1 MTSPTIGTGP
11 LGTGLDDPPTK
22 RVSRKGR
29 GNQQRKTVT
38 FGDASAVTG
47 NFFVGVITVVVLIVI
62 WYLLTKVWGISQA
75 FRDMGVAEGW
85 NEIELLNQCEDAAD
99 CSYTQILNRRTMP
112 APWDVV
118 TAFGDL
124 WSEGF
129 RNVSLWDHTWF
140 SLKRVFMGLSLG
152 VLLGVPV
159 GLAMGL
165 SNTLRGMFDPVVEL
179 LRPVPP
185 LAFIALIIVWFG
197 IFEKSKVAILF
208 FAAFWIMIIAS
219 RAGVQGVQLSKVH
232 AAYSL
237 GASKMQILMRV
248 ILPNALP
255 EIITGLRVSL
265 GVCWGTLVAA
275 EIVAATEGLG
285 AMTWT
290 ASKFLRMDVVVVGI
304 IIVGVLGFTMDV
316 LMRKIEARLI
326 PWRGKG

>member
-1 MTSPTIGTGP
+1 MA
-11 LGTGLDDPPTK
+11 
-22 RVSRKGR
+22 GR
-29 GNQQRKTVT
+29 RANNIQRKTVT

-47 NFFVGVITVVVLIVI
+47 NFAAGIITVVVLIFI
-62 WYLLTKVWGISQA
+62 WYLLTRVWGMPQE
-75 FRDMGVAEGW
+75 FRDMAAAQGW
-85 NEIELLNQCEDAAD
+85 NEIELLGNCEDD
-99 CSYTQILNRRTMP
+99 PSCSYSQVLNRRTMP
-112 APWDVV
+112 APWSVV

-165 SNTLRGMFDPVVEL
+165 SNTLRGMFDPIVEL

-197 IFEKSKVAILF
+197 IFETSKVAILF
-208 FAAFWIMIIAS
+208 FAAFWIMIIAA

-237 GASKMQILMRV
+237 GASKPQILMRV

-255 EIITGLRVSL
+255 EIITGLRVAL

-275 EIVAATEGLG
+275 EIVAANEGLG
-285 AMTWT
+285 AMTWN
-290 ASKFLRMDVVVVGI
+290 AAKFLRMDVVVVGI
-304 IIVGVLGFTMDV
+304 VVVGVMGFAMDV
-316 LMRKIEARLI
+316 LMRRIEDRLI

>member
-1 MTSPTIGTGP
+1 MSDVKKNN
-11 LGTGLDDPPTK
+11 L
-22 RVSRKGR
+22 
-29 GNQQRKTVT
+29 QRKTVT

-47 NFFVGVITVVVLIVI
+47 NFWVGILTLVVLIVV
-62 WYLLTKVWGISQA
+62 WYLLTKVWGMPAA
-75 FRDMGVAEGW
+75 FRTNALDEGL
-85 NEIELLNQCEDAAD
+85 NEIELLRSCTDAAD
-99 CSYTQILNRRTMP
+99 CSYTQILNARTMP

-118 TAFGDL
+118 AAFGNL

-129 RNVSLWDHTWF
+129 RNVTLWDHTWF
-140 SLKRVFMGLSLG
+140 SLRRVFIGLSLG

-165 SNTLRGMFDPVVEL
+165 SNIARGMFDPVVEL
-179 LRPVPP
+179 FRPVPP

-208 FAAFWIMIIAS
+208 FAAFWIMIIAA

-237 GASKMQILMRV
+237 GASKPTILLRV

-275 EIVAATEGLG
+275 EIVGANEGLG
-285 AMTWT
+285 AMTWA

-304 IIVGVLGFTMDV
+304 IVIGLMGFAMDV

>member
-1 MTSPTIGTGP
+1 MVAGPTIGDG
-11 LGTGLDDPPTK
+11 LGQLELNQKTPRP
-22 RVSRKGR
+22 SRR
-29 GNQQRKTVT
+29 RANNRARKTVT
-38 FGDASAVTG
+38 FGDASAVAG
-47 NFFVGVITVVVLIVI
+47 NWVVGIVTVVVLVFI
-62 WYLLTKVWGISQA
+62 WYLLTRVWGIPQA
-75 FRDMGVAEGW
+75 FQDNAAAQGW
-85 NEIELLNQCEDAAD
+85 NDIELLGNCDDADD
-99 CSYTQILNRRTMP
+99 CSYTQILNARTMP

-129 RNVSLWDHTWF
+129 RNVALWDHTWF

-152 VLLGVPV
+152 VLMGVPV

-165 SNTLRGMFDPVVEL
+165 SNTLRGMFDPIVEL

-197 IFEKSKVAILF
+197 IFETSKVAILF
-208 FAAFWIMIIAS
+208 FAAFWIMIIAA

-237 GASKMQILMRV
+237 GASKPTILMRV

-290 ASKFLRMDVVVVGI
+290 ASKFLRMDVVVAGI
-304 IIVGVLGFTMDV
+304 VIIGLMGFAMDV
-316 LMRKIEARLI
+316 LMRKIEDRLI

>member
-1 MTSPTIGTGP
+1 MTLPIGTP
-11 LGTGLDDPPTK
+11 TGLEEPVIK
-22 RVSRKGR
+22 VSRKSR

-47 NFFVGVITVVVLIVI
+47 NFFVGIITLAVLILL
-62 WYLLTKVWGISQA
+62 WYLLTKVWGIPQA
-75 FRDMGVAEGW
+75 FRDMGAAEGW
-85 NEIELLNQCEDAAD
+85 NEIELLDGCKDADD

-140 SLKRVFMGLSLG
+140 SLKRVFLGLSLG

-208 FAAFWIMIIAS
+208 FAAFWIMIIAA

-237 GASKMQILMRV
+237 GASKMQILIRV

-304 IIVGVLGFTMDV
+304 IIVGVLGFAMDV

>member
-1 MTSPTIGTGP
+1 MA
-11 LGTGLDDPPTK
+11 
-22 RVSRKGR
+22 RQRANNV
-29 GNQQRKTVT
+29 QRKTVT

-47 NFFVGVITVVVLIVI
+47 NWFAGVITMIVLIAI
-62 WYLLTKVWGISQA
+62 WYLLTRVWGIPQA
-75 FRDMGVAEGW
+75 FRDMATDQGW
-85 NEIELLNQCEDAAD
+85 NEIELLGNCTDD
-99 CSYTQILNRRTMP
+99 PNCSYTQVLNRRTMP
-112 APWDVV
+112 APWSVV

-140 SLKRVFMGLSLG
+140 SLKRVFMGLTLG

-197 IFEKSKVAILF
+197 IFETSKVAILF
-208 FAAFWIMIIAS
+208 FAAFWIMIIAA

-237 GASKMQILMRV
+237 GASKPQILMRV
-248 ILPNALP
+248 ILPNAVP
-255 EIITGLRVSL
+255 EIITGLRVAL

-275 EIVAATEGLG
+275 EIVAANEGLG
-285 AMTWT
+285 AMTWN
-290 ASKFLRMDVVVVGI
+290 AAKFLRMDVVVVGI
-304 IIVGVLGFTMDV
+304 IIVGVLGFAMDV